1 MEKPVTP
8 PADLPPTTDDLFGD
22 PAAPTP
28 APAPTAPSDLFDPA
42 PAAPTPDAAAPLDD
56 LFGDA
61 PKMAEPA
68 FEPAAPAPAN
78 PAPSSGLDDLFGTEP
93 APATPEMKPPADKN
107 DLNDLFNSTEP
118 ASPSFDSGE
127 KIDPPAIGRAVSIDI
142 PTETTIT
149 NSENADVDALFGTP
163 DAAKSLEKTRSS
175 ESLDALFNPPPAS
188 SQGTEADAQKGTE
201 SSLDSELDDLFKTS
215 SDTSVDRDS
224 FRGAEFRTW
233 NDNTGDFSVSARL
246 SVIFP
251 DRIRLLKDNGKF
263 TTVPLNRLCQSDQQ
277 YVGWVATSLQKTSAT
292 KLVNT
297 QTNPGTTSGDLT
309 R

>member
-1 MEKPVTP
+1 
-8 PADLPPTTDDLFGD
+8 
-22 PAAPTP
+22 
-28 APAPTAPSDLFDPA
+28 
-42 PAAPTPDAAAPLDD
+42 
-56 LFGDA
+56 
-61 PKMAEPA
+61 MA
-68 FEPAAPAPAN
+68 EPAAPAPSD
-78 PAPSSGLDDLFGTEP
+78 PAPSVPAPTSGLDDLFGTEP

-118 ASPSFDSGE
+118 ATPSFDSGE
-127 KIDPPAIGRAVSIDI
+127 TLDQPAIGRAVSTNM
-142 PTETTIT
+142 PTETAIT
-149 NSENADVDALFGTP
+149 KSENADVDALFGTP
-163 DAAKSLEKTRSS
+163 EAAKPLEKTRAS
-175 ESLDALFNPPPAS
+175 ESLDALFNPPAS
-188 SQGTEADAQKGTE
+188 SKSIEADAQKGSE

-215 SDTSVDRDS
+215 SDTTVDRDS

-233 NDNTGDFSVSARL
+233 NDNTSDFSVSARL

-277 YVGWVATSLQKTSAT
+277 YVGWVATSLQTISAT

-297 QTNPGTTSGDLT
+297 QTNPGTPSADLT